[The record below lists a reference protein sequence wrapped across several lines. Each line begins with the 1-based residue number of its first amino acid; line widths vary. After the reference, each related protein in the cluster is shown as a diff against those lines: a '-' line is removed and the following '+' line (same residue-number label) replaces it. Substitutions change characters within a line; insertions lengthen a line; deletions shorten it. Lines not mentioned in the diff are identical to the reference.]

1 MIHIELSLGEGREAV
16 EERLREWEAA
26 DAVDRLW
33 GKDTALW
40 APDPPPPELADR
52 LGWLDLPE
60 TSQGMSPELARLRAG
75 VPFWISDVVLLG
87 MGGSSLAPEVLA
99 RTLGAEGLPL
109 TLLDTTHPTAIGQL
123 DSLTPANAIFIAA
136 SKSGTTLETLSLFL
150 HFWSRTQEVVESP
163 GDHFIA
169 ITDPGSP
176 LVELARERG
185 FRHAFEA
192 PTDVG
197 GRFSALSAFGLV
209 PAALMGIDPA
219 MLLEG
224 AAQAA
229 DACQESIEHNP
240 GFRLGAALAE
250 MARVGRDK
258 VTFVTS
264 PAWEAFPDWAEQ
276 LIAESTGKDG
286 VGIVPV
292 AHEPAFEPA
301 NYGEDRLFVGLI
313 DSPEAIAAAGEWG
326 EVDDSPDRLD
336 ALEAAGHPVIRIELD
351 APQQIGALFFI
362 WEVAVA
368 MAGSALGIHPF
379 NQPDV
384 QVAKEL
390 ARRAMAGEDI
400 SDDAD
405 DEDIELDLA
414 WDTPPW
420 GHAGSALPASV
431 DVDQIQARF
440 DQFLE
445 QVGAGDYVGIH
456 VYTAGGSEEELET
469 LQTLREALTSATGAA
484 TTLGYGPR
492 FLHST
497 GQLHK
502 GGANNGVFLQLVD
515 DAPTHLAVPERNFT
529 FGQLIRAQ
537 ADGDLGALIQR
548 ERRILSI
555 RLGPAEIGLH
565 RLLRLVDN
573 YADTHG
579 GTT

>member
-1 MIHIELSLGEGREAV
+1 MIHIELSLGEARDAV
-16 EERLREWEAA
+16 QDRLREWESA

-33 GKDTALW
+33 TKDTTLW
-40 APDPPPPELADR
+40 ASDPPPPELADR
-52 LGWLDLPE
+52 LGWLDLHE
-60 TSQGMSPELARLRAG
+60 TSQGLVPELAELRGG

-123 DSLTPANAIFIAA
+123 DWLNPANAIFIVA
-136 SKSGTTLETLSLFL
+136 SKSGTTLETLSLFH

-169 ITDPGSP
+169 ITDPGSS

-185 FRHAFEA
+185 FRRVFEA
-192 PTDVG
+192 PPDVG

-219 MLLEG
+219 MLLER
-224 AAQAA
+224 ATRAA
-229 DACQESIEHNP
+229 DACVESIEHNP
-240 GFRLGAALAE
+240 GFQLGAALAE
-250 MARVGRDK
+250 MTRAGRDK

-264 PAWEAFPDWAEQ
+264 PVWSAFPDWAEQ

-286 VGIVPV
+286 VGIVPIT
-292 AHEPAFEPA
+292 HEPAFDPA
-301 NYGEDRLFVGLI
+301 DYGSDRVFVGLL
-313 DSPEAIAAAGEWG
+313 DSPEAVAAAGEWG
-326 EVDDSPDRLD
+326 EDDDAPERLE
-336 ALEAAGHPVIRIELD
+336 ALEAAGHAVIRVELD
-351 APQQIGALFFI
+351 APEQIGGLFLI
-362 WEVAVA
+362 WEIAVA

-390 ARRAMAGEDI
+390 AQRAMAGEDI
-400 SDDAD
+400 YEGAD
-405 DEDIELDLA
+405 EEEVELDLA

-431 DVDQIQARF
+431 DVEELQARL
-440 DQFLE
+440 DHFLE
-445 QVGAGDYVGIH
+445 QSGPGDYVGIQ

-469 LQTLREALTSATGAA
+469 LQTLREALTGATGAA

-515 DAPTHLAVPERNFT
+515 DAASHLAVPERDFT

-537 ADGDLGALIQR
+537 ADGDLGALSQR
-548 ERRILSI
+548 GRRVLSI
-555 RLGPAEIGLH
+555 RLGPSEIGLH
-565 RLLRLVDN
+565 RLLQLVDN

-579 GTT
+579 ETA

>member
-33 GKDTALW
+33 AKDTALW

-60 TSQGMSPELARLRAG
+60 TSQALLPHLAQLRAE
-75 VPFWISDVVLLG
+75 VPFWISDLVLLG

-109 TLLDTTHPTAIGQL
+109 TLLDTTHPATSGQL
-123 DSLTPANAIFIAA
+123 DWLNPANTIFIVA

-169 ITDPGSP
+169 ITDPGSA
-176 LVELARERG
+176 LVDLARERG
-185 FRHAFEA
+185 FRHVFEA
-192 PTDVG
+192 PADVG

-229 DACQESIEHNP
+229 EACQESIEHNP
-240 GFRLGAALAE
+240 GFQLGAALAE

-258 VTFVTS
+258 VTCVTS
-264 PAWEAFPDWAEQ
+264 PVWSAFPDWAEQ

-292 AHEPAFEPA
+292 VHEPAFEPA
-301 NYGEDRLFVGLI
+301 DYGDDRLFVGLI
-313 DSPEAIAAAGEWG
+313 DSPEAVAAAGEWG
-326 EVDDSPDRLD
+326 EIDESPDRLD

-351 APQQIGALFFI
+351 APQQIGGLFLI

-390 ARRAMAGEDI
+390 AKRAMAGEDI
-400 SDDAD
+400 SDDAN
-405 DEDIELDLA
+405 EDIELDLA
-414 WDTPPW
+414 WDVPPW

-431 DVDQIQARF
+431 DVDQLQARF

-445 QVGAGDYVGIH
+445 QIEAGDYVGIQ

-515 DAPTHLAVPERNFT
+515 DAPSHLAVPERDFT

-537 ADGDLGALIQR
+537 ADGDLGALTQR
-548 ERRILSI
+548 ERRVLSI
-555 RLGPAEIGLH
+555 RLGPAEIGLQ
-565 RLLRLVDN
+565 RLLQLVDN

-579 GTT
+579 GTA

>member
-1 MIHIELSLGEGREAV
+1 MIHIELSLGAGDPVV
-16 EERLREWEAA
+16 EERLCEWETQ
-26 DAVDRLW
+26 DAVERLW
-33 GKDTALW
+33 AKDTTLW

-52 LGWLDLPE
+52 LGWLDLHE
-60 TSQGMSPELARLRAG
+60 TSQGLLPALAQLRAG
-75 VPFWISDVVLLG
+75 VPFWISDLVLLG

-109 TLLDTTHPTAIGQL
+109 TLLDTTHPAAIGQL
-123 DSLTPANAIFIAA
+123 DWLNPANTIFIVA
-136 SKSGTTLETLSLFL
+136 SKSGTTLETLSLFH

-169 ITDPGSP
+169 ITDPGSA
-176 LVELARERG
+176 LVELARERK
-185 FRHAFEA
+185 FRQVFEA
-192 PTDVG
+192 PADVG
-197 GRFSALSAFGLV
+197 GRFSALSVFGLV
-209 PAALMGIDPA
+209 PAALMGINPA
-219 MLLEG
+219 MLLEM
-224 AAQAA
+224 AKEAA
-229 DACQESIEHNP
+229 DACQEDIEHNP
-240 GFRLGAALAE
+240 GFQLAAGLAE
-250 MARVGRDK
+250 MARAGRDK
-258 VTFVTS
+258 LTFVTS
-264 PAWEAFPDWAEQ
+264 PAWSAFPDWAEQ
-276 LIAESTGKDG
+276 LIAESTGKNG

-292 AHEPAFEPA
+292 AHEPPLEPA
-301 NYGEDRLFVGLI
+301 NYGDDRVFVGLV
-313 DSPEAIAAAGEWG
+313 DSPEAIAAAGEWA
-326 EVDDSPDRLD
+326 EADESPERLD

-351 APQQIGALFFI
+351 APEQIGGLFLI

-368 MAGSALGIHPF
+368 MTGSALEIHPF

-400 SDDAD
+400 SDGA
-405 DEDIELDLA
+405 DEDVELDLA
-414 WDTPPW
+414 WDMPPW

-431 DVDQIQARF
+431 DVDQLQARL
-440 DQFLE
+440 DALLE
-445 QVGAGDYVGIH
+445 QVGAGDYLGIQ
-456 VYTAGGSEEELET
+456 VYTAGGSEEELESV
-469 LQTLREALTSATGAA
+469 QTLREALTSATGAA

-515 DAPTHLAVPERNFT
+515 DAPSHLAVPERDFT

-537 ADGDLGALIQR
+537 ADGDLGALAQR
-548 ERRILSI
+548 ERRVLSI

-565 RLLRLVDN
+565 RLLQLIDN

-579 GTT
+579 ETI

>member
-1 MIHIELSLGEGREAV
+1 MIHIELILGGESAAV
-16 EERLREWEAA
+16 EQRLQEWETAG
-26 DAVDRLW
+26 AVDRLW
-33 GKDTALW
+33 EKDTTLW

-52 LGWLDLPE
+52 LGWLDLHE
-60 TSQGMSPELARLRAG
+60 TSQGVLPALAQLRAG

-99 RTLGAEGLPL
+99 RTLGAAGLPL
-109 TLLDTTHPTAIGQL
+109 TLLDTTHPAAIAQL
-123 DSLTPANAIFIAA
+123 DWLNPANTIFIVA
-136 SKSGTTLETLSLFL
+136 SKSGTTLETLSLFH

-163 GDHFIA
+163 GDHFVA
-169 ITDPGSP
+169 ITDPGSS
-176 LVELARERG
+176 LVELARERA
-185 FRHAFEA
+185 FRQVFEA
-192 PTDVG
+192 PADVG

-219 MLLEG
+219 MLLQMAKE
-224 AAQAA
+224 AA
-229 DACQESIEHNP
+229 DACQEDIEHNP
-240 GFRLGAALAE
+240 GFQLGAGLAE
-250 MARVGRDK
+250 MARAGRDK

-264 PAWEAFPDWAEQ
+264 PVWSAFPDWAEQ

-286 VGIVPV
+286 KGIVPI

-301 NYGEDRLFVGLI
+301 DYGDDRVFVGLI
-313 DSPEAIAAAGEWG
+313 DSPEAVAAAGEWA
-326 EVDDSPDRLD
+326 EADDAPERLD

-351 APQQIGALFFI
+351 AGEQIGGLFLI

-368 MAGSALGIHPF
+368 MAGAALEIHPF

-400 SDDAD
+400 SDGAD
-405 DEDIELDLA
+405 EEVELDLA
-414 WDTPPW
+414 WDVPPW

-431 DVDQIQARF
+431 DVDQLQARL
-440 DQFLE
+440 DQFLDQIE
-445 QVGAGDYVGIH
+445 AGDYVGIQ
-456 VYTAGGSEEELET
+456 VYTAGGSEEELES

-515 DAPTHLAVPERNFT
+515 DAPSHLAVPERDFT

-537 ADGDLGALIQR
+537 ADGDLGALAQR
-548 ERRILSI
+548 ARRTLSI
-555 RLGPAEIGLH
+555 RLGPAEVGLH
-565 RLLRLVDN
+565 RLLQLIDN

-579 GTT
+579 EPA

>member
-1 MIHIELSLGEGREAV
+1 MIQIELSLGEESAAV
-16 EERLREWEAA
+16 ERRLQEWDEGG
-26 DAVDRLW
+26 AVDRLW
-33 GKDTALW
+33 KKDTTLW

-52 LGWLDLPE
+52 LGWLDLHE
-60 TSQGMSPELARLRAG
+60 TSQSLVPELARLRAG
-75 VPFWISDVVLLG
+75 IPFWISDVVLLG

-109 TLLDTTHPTAIGQL
+109 TLLDTTHPTAVGQL
-123 DSLTPANAIFIAA
+123 DWLNPANTIFIVA
-136 SKSGTTLETLSLFL
+136 SKSGTTVETLSLFY

-176 LVELARERG
+176 LIELARQRG
-185 FRHAFEA
+185 FRSVFEA
-192 PTDVG
+192 PPDVG

-219 MLLEG
+219 MLLEMAREG
-224 AAQAA
+224 VE
-229 DACQESIEHNP
+229 ACEEDLEHNP
-240 GFRLGAALAE
+240 GFQLGAALAE
-250 MARVGRDK
+250 MTRAGRDK

-264 PAWEAFPDWAEQ
+264 PTWSAFPDWAEQ

-292 AHEPAFEPA
+292 VHEPAFDPA
-301 NYGEDRLFVGLI
+301 GYGDDRLFVGLL
-313 DSPEAIAAAGEWG
+313 DSPEAVAAAGEWG
-326 EVDDSPDRLD
+326 EADEAPGRLD
-336 ALEAAGHPVIRIELD
+336 ALEAAGQPVIRIELD
-351 APQQIGALFFI
+351 ACEQIGGLFLI
-362 WEVAVA
+362 CEVAVA

-384 QVAKEL
+384 QVAKDL
-390 ARRAMAGEDI
+390 ARRAMAGEEI
-400 SDDAD
+400 SGDEDD
-405 DEDIELDLA
+405 DEDELDLA

-431 DVDQIQARF
+431 DVEQLQTRLNR
-440 DQFLE
+440 FLE
-445 QVGAGDYVGIH
+445 QVQAGDYVGIQ
-456 VYTAGGSEEELET
+456 VYTAGGTEEELET
-469 LQTLREALTSATGAA
+469 LQTIREALTVATGAA

-515 DAPTHLAVPERNFT
+515 DAPSHLAVPERDFS

-537 ADGDLGALIQR
+537 ADGDLGALAQGG
-548 ERRILSI
+548 RRVLSI
-555 RLGPAEIGLH
+555 RLGPTEIGLH
-565 RLLRLVDN
+565 RLLQLIDN

-579 GTT
+579 ETA

>member
-1 MIHIELSLGEGREAV
+1 MIHIELVLGEDAAAV
-16 EERLREWEAA
+16 EQRLGEWETAG
-26 DAVDRLW
+26 AVDRLW
-33 GKDTALW
+33 KKDTTLW

-52 LGWLDLPE
+52 LGWLDLHE
-60 TSQGMSPELARLRAG
+60 TSQGLLPALAQLRAG

-123 DSLTPANAIFIAA
+123 DWLNPANTIFIVA
-136 SKSGTTLETLSLFL
+136 SKSGTTLETLSLFH
-150 HFWSRTQEVVESP
+150 HFWSRAQEVVESP

-169 ITDPGSP
+169 ITDPDSS

-192 PTDVG
+192 PADVG
-197 GRFSALSAFGLV
+197 GRFSALTPFGLV

-219 MLLEG
+219 MLLAMAKE
-224 AAQAA
+224 AA
-229 DACQESIEHNP
+229 DACQEDIEHNP
-240 GFRLGAALAE
+240 GFQLGAALAE
-250 MARVGRDK
+250 MARAGRDK

-264 PAWEAFPDWAEQ
+264 PAWSAFPDWAEQ

-286 VGIVPV
+286 KGIVPV
-292 AHEPAFEPA
+292 ANEPVFEPA
-301 NYGEDRLFVGLI
+301 DYGDDRVFVGLI
-313 DSPEAIAAAGEWG
+313 DSPEAVAAAGEWA
-326 EVDDSPDRLD
+326 EADDTPDRLD
-336 ALEAAGHPVIRIELD
+336 ALQAAGHPVIRIELD
-351 APQQIGALFFI
+351 APEQIGGLFLI
-362 WEVAVA
+362 WEVAIA
-368 MAGSALGIHPF
+368 MAGSALDIHPF

-390 ARRAMAGEDI
+390 AKRAMAGEDI
-400 SDDAD
+400 SDGA
-405 DEDIELDLA
+405 DEDVELDLA
-414 WDTPPW
+414 WDVPPW

-431 DVDQIQARF
+431 DVDQLQARLDQFF
-440 DQFLE
+440 DQIE
-445 QVGAGDYVGIH
+445 AGDYVGIQ
-456 VYTAGGSEEELET
+456 VYTAGGSEEELES
-469 LQTLREALTSATGAA
+469 LQALREAITSATGAA

-515 DAPTHLAVPERNFT
+515 DAPSHLAVPERDFT

-537 ADGDLGALIQR
+537 ADGDLGALTQR
-548 ERRILSI
+548 GRRALSI

-565 RLLRLVDN
+565 RLLQLVDN

-579 GTT
+579 ETA